1 MFFGFLVD
9 LVWLKLL
16 VDPVLGVALPG
27 LHLGGAEPESDLL
40 LSAVDGVRSVAD
52 VPTEVDTKVAPDG
65 AGLGSQGV
73 GLAQH
78 DAALLD
84 DVEALPDHG
93 ADGARV
99 HVLDQAGEEGLGREV
114 GVVLLQVL
122 LAGLADLDG
131 HQLVAAVFK
140 SRDDV
145 SDQAALDTVGLDGDE
160 GAFVDDLGHV
170 GLAWACAVS
179 VRN

>member
-1 MFFGFLVD
+1 LVD
-9 LVWLKLL
+9 GWPTKLL
-16 VDPVLGVALPG
+16 VDPVLGVALPRLQLSG
-27 LHLGGAEPESDLL
+27 LEPESDLL
-40 LSAVDGVRSVAD
+40 LSAVDSIRAVAD
-52 VPTEVDTKVAPDG
+52 VPTEVGAEVAPDG
-65 AGLGSQGV
+65 AGGGSQGV

-78 DAALLD
+78 DAALPD
-84 DVEALPDHG
+84 HVKALPDHG

-114 GVVLLQVL
+114 GVVLLKVL

-131 HQLVAAVFK
+131 DQFVAAVFK

-160 GAFVDDLGHV
+160 GSFGDDLGHV
-170 GLAWACAVS
+170 GIGLL
-179 VRN
+179 VRFR